1 MVTFFFINTLWAGW
15 VSVTVSA
22 AALGVQVMF
31 FFNEKPIKARNPDGG
46 IPRETAWFCIHTRAN
61 ALPTRAETRKG
72 H

>member
-1 MVTFFFINTLWAGW
+1 MGR
-15 VSVTVSA
+15 
-22 AALGVQVMF
+22 LGQCYSQCSSPRGSGNVL
-31 FFNEKPIKARNPDGG
+31 FNEKPIKARNPDGD